1 MNEFEKINEYLF
13 SIFEDMVV
21 ILLYL
26 ILNPIV
32 KIVILVWKLKYEKFY
47 EITKNKLS
55 FVSF

>member
-32 KIVILVWKLKYEKFY
+32 KIVILVWKLK
-47 EITKNKLS
+47 I
-55 FVSF
+55 

>member
-32 KIVILVWKLKYEKFY
+32 KIVILV
-47 EITKNKLS
+47 
-55 FVSF
+55 

>member
-13 SIFEDMVV
+13 SMFEDMVV

-32 KIVILVWKLKYEKFY
+32 KIVILVWELK
-47 EITKNKLS
+47 IWNIL
-55 FVSF
+55 

>member
-13 SIFEDMVV
+13 SMFEDMVV

-32 KIVILVWKLKYEKFY
+32 KIVILVWKLK
-47 EITKNKLS
+47 I
-55 FVSF
+55 

>member
-1 MNEFEKINEYLF
+1 MNEIEKINEYLF

-32 KIVILVWKLKYEKFY
+32 KIVILVWELKIK
-47 EITKNKLS
+47 IL
-55 FVSF
+55 

>member
-13 SIFEDMVV
+13 SMFEDMVV

-32 KIVILVWKLKYEKFY
+32 EIVILVWELKIK
-47 EITKNKLS
+47 T
-55 FVSF
+55 